1 MSIPLQFASL
11 YDGQVVF
18 MWSDCLLDF
27 GMDFLVG
34 NSINF
39 KASILT
45 LYLALQ

>member
-1 MSIPLQFASL
+1 
-11 YDGQVVF
+11 

-27 GMDFLVG
+27 GTDFLVG
-34 NSINF
+34 NSTNL